1 MFKKN
6 RILFILLAI
15 AAVLVIVLLVGK
27 KQGWIG
33 GSKATEVSAETV
45 SHKEI
50 TERVSASGKIYP
62 ELDVKLSPDVSGE
75 VTELY
80 IREGDSVK
88 AGMVLAKIKPDIYQ
102 AILDRSVAALN
113 TSKSNSMQSQAAL
126 IQVKAELERSEKNY
140 NRNKD
145 LHNQKVI
152 SDADFEN
159 IDAAYKAAK
168 ANYDGAQMTVKAA
181 DYSVQSAQ
189 ASVKEAQEDLRKTT
203 IYAPID
209 GIVSQLNI
217 EKGERV
223 LGTTQM
229 EGTDM
234 MHISDLNVIESRV
247 DVSENDVLR
256 VQLGDTAEIELDA
269 YPDKKFK
276 GVVKQIAN
284 SAKSSLAGQS
294 EQVTNF
300 EVKILLVK
308 DSYKELIGAEGKR
321 FPFLPGMSAS
331 VAIMTNKVSNVLA
344 VPIQCVT
351 TRDVGS
357 EDTTNVG
364 MGKDVSQKDN
374 SENAA
379 SQKTAKKDA
388 DKQQEVVFVVIDGVA
403 KTVIVQTGI
412 QDDEFIEIISGLK
425 GDEQVITGPFSA
437 ISRMLKSGDAVKV
450 VEKDKLFST
459 DNK

>member
-6 RILFILLAI
+6 RLLIILIAIVVILI
-15 AAVLVIVLLVGK
+15 IVLMVGK

-33 GSKATEVSAETV
+33 GGKETEVSAEAV
-45 SHKEI
+45 SHKDI
-50 TERVSASGKIYP
+50 VERVSASGKIYP

-75 VTELY
+75 VTQLY
-80 IREGDSVK
+80 IKEGDSVQ

-113 TSKSNSMQSQAAL
+113 TAKSNSLQSQSAL
-126 IQVKAELERSEKNY
+126 IQVTAELERAEKNY

-159 IDAAYKAAK
+159 IEAAYKAAK
-168 ANYDGAQMTVKAA
+168 ANYDGALMTVKAA
-181 DYSVQSAQ
+181 DYNVQSAE
-189 ASVKEAQEDLRKTT
+189 ASVKEATEDLRKTT
-203 IYAPID
+203 IYAPIT

-234 MHISDLNVIESRV
+234 MHISDLNAIEARV

-256 VQLGDTAEIELDA
+256 VQLGDTSEIELDA

-284 SAKSSLAGQS
+284 SAKSTLTGQS

-300 EVKILLVK
+300 EVKILLLK
-308 DSYKELIGAEGKR
+308 DSYKELIGTEGKK

-331 VAIMTNKVSNVLA
+331 VAIMTNKVTNVMA
-344 VPIQCVT
+344 IPIQSVT
-351 TRDVGS
+351 TRDAA
-357 EDTTNVG
+357 DTASAKNSTATVATKATPA
-364 MGKDVSQKDN
+364 GKD
-374 SENAA
+374 
-379 SQKTAKKDA
+379 TKKDA
-388 DKQQEVVFVVIDGVA
+388 GKPLEVVFVVKDGKA
-403 KTVIVQTGI
+403 KTVAVKTGI
-412 QDDEFIEIISGLK
+412 QDDEFIEIKSGLK

-437 ISRMLKSGDAVKV
+437 ISRLLKNGDVVKIV
-450 VEKDKLFST
+450 DKEKLFSGES
-459 DNK
+459 K

>member
-6 RILFILLAI
+6 RVLYILIAI
-15 AAVLVIVLLVGK
+15 AVILVIVLLVGK

-33 GSKATEVSAETV
+33 GSKGTEVSVETV

-80 IREGDSVK
+80 IKEGDSVK

-113 TSKSNSMQSQAAL
+113 TSKSNSLQSQAAL
-126 IQVKAELERSEKNY
+126 IQVTAELERSEKNY

-159 IDAAYKAAK
+159 IEAAYKAAK
-168 ANYDGAQMTVKAA
+168 ANYDGALMTVKAA

-189 ASVKEAQEDLRKTT
+189 ASVKEATEDLRKTT
-203 IYAPID
+203 IYAPIN

-229 EGTDM
+229 QGTDM
-234 MHISDLNVIESRV
+234 MHISDLNAIEARV

-256 VQLGDTAEIELDA
+256 VQLGDTSEIELDA

-284 SAKSSLAGQS
+284 SAKSTLTGQS

-308 DSYKELIGAEGKR
+308 DSYKELIGADGKK

-331 VAIMTNKVSNVLA
+331 VAILTNKVTNVIA
-344 VPIQCVT
+344 VPIQAVT
-351 TRDVGS
+351 TREET
-357 EDTTNVG
+357 EDTL
-364 MGKDVSQKDN
+364 
-374 SENAA
+374 AA
-379 SQKTAKKDA
+379 QSKTGSDFKNTKKDA
-388 DKQQEVVFVVIDGVA
+388 VKQQEVVFVIKNGIANTVA
-403 KTVIVQTGI
+403 VKTGI
-412 QDDEFIEIISGLK
+412 QDDEFIEIKSGLK
-425 GDEQVITGPFSA
+425 GDEQVITAPFSA
-437 ISRMLKSGDAVKV
+437 ISRLLKNGDVVKV
-450 VEKDKLFST
+450 VDKDKLFNT
-459 DNK
+459 EAK

>member
-6 RILFILLAI
+6 RILILLIAI
-15 AAVLVIVLLVGK
+15 VIILLIVLLVGK

-33 GSKATEVSAETV
+33 GSKATEVSAEMV
-45 SHKEI
+45 SHKDI
-50 TERVSASGKIYP
+50 VERVSASGKIYP
-62 ELDVKLSPDVSGE
+62 QLDVKLSPDVSGE

-80 IREGDSVK
+80 VKEGDSVK
-88 AGMVLAKIKPDIYQ
+88 SGIVLAKIKPDIYQ
-102 AILDRSVAALN
+102 AILDRSIAALN
-113 TSKSNSMQSQAAL
+113 TSKSNSLQSQAAL
-126 IQVKAELERSEKNY
+126 TQVTAEYERSEKNY

-152 SDADFEN
+152 SDADFES

-168 ANYDGAQMTVKAA
+168 ANYEGAQMTVKAA
-181 DYSVQSAQ
+181 DYSVQSAA

-203 IYAPID
+203 IYAPIS

-234 MHISDLNVIESRV
+234 MHISDLNAIEARV

-276 GVVKQIAN
+276 GVVNQIAN
-284 SAKSSLAGQS
+284 SAKSTLTGQS

-308 DSYKELIGAEGKR
+308 DSYQELIGADGKQ

-331 VAIMTNKVSNVLA
+331 VAIMTNTVTNVIA
-344 VPIQCVT
+344 IPIQSVT
-351 TRDVGS
+351 TRDPVDTIANKSKPEGS
-357 EDTTNVG
+357 AT
-364 MGKDVSQKDN
+364 QK
-374 SENAA
+374 AA
-379 SQKTAKKDA
+379 VVAPNKRKESMKPE
-388 DKQQEVVFVVIDGVA
+388 EVVFVVSNGIA
-403 KTVIVQTGI
+403 KTVPVKTGI
-412 QDDEFIEIISGLK
+412 QDDEFIEIKSGLK

-437 ISRMLKSGDAVKV
+437 ISRLLKSGDAVKT
-450 VEKDKLFST
+450 VEKDKLFNT
-459 DNK
+459 DAK

>member
-6 RILFILLAI
+6 RLLFILIAI
-15 AAVLVIVLLVGK
+15 VAILLIVLLVGK

-33 GSKATEVSAETV
+33 GGKETEVSAEAV

-50 TERVSASGKIYP
+50 VERVSASGKIYP

-75 VTELY
+75 VTQLY
-80 IREGDSVK
+80 IKEGDSVQ

-113 TSKSNSMQSQAAL
+113 TAKSNSLQSQSAL
-126 IQVKAELERSEKNY
+126 IQVTAELERAEKNY

-168 ANYDGAQMTVKAA
+168 ANYDGALMSVKAA
-181 DYSVQSAQ
+181 DYNVQSAE
-189 ASVKEAQEDLRKTT
+189 ASVKEATEDLRKTT
-203 IYAPID
+203 IYAPIT

-234 MHISDLNVIESRV
+234 MHISDLNAIEARV

-256 VQLGDTAEIELDA
+256 VQLGDTSEIELDA

-284 SAKSSLAGQS
+284 SAKSSLTGQS

-300 EVKILLVK
+300 EVKILLLK
-308 DSYKELIGAEGKR
+308 DSYKELIGTEGKK

-331 VAIMTNKVSNVLA
+331 VAIMTNKVTNVLA
-344 VPIQCVT
+344 IPIQSVT
-351 TRDVGS
+351 TRDAA
-357 EDTTNVG
+357 DTMSAKKATATEATVNSTG
-364 MGKDVSQKDN
+364 NKD
-374 SENAA
+374 
-379 SQKTAKKDA
+379 AKKDSG
-388 DKQQEVVFVVIDGVA
+388 KPLEVVFVLKDGIA
-403 KTVIVQTGI
+403 KTVAVKTGI
-412 QDDEFIEIISGLK
+412 QDDEFIEIKSGLK
-425 GDEQVITGPFSA
+425 GDEMIVTGPFSA
-437 ISRMLKSGDAVKV
+437 ISRLLKNGDEVKV
-450 VEKDKLFST
+450 VEKEKLFST
-459 DNK
+459 ESK